1 MQRLSVA
8 LRLGGCVARC
18 AECGEDESVDF
29 LGELV
34 QRNSLLGL
42 DRTDIIEETNPEFY
56 ESNVRVELVDTA
68 AEHLARRSSGGA
80 LGPRPEV
87 DRCFKKSPM

>member
-8 LRLGGCVARC
+8 HWLGRCVARG

-29 LGELV
+29 LCKLV

-42 DRTDIIEETNPEFY
+42 DRTDIIEEANPEFH
-56 ESNVRVELVDTA
+56 EPNVRV
-68 AEHLARRSSGGA
+68 
-80 LGPRPEV
+80 
-87 DRCFKKSPM
+87 